1 MLIPELFSRL
11 TTPMTR
17 VQLPRFNIPE
27 QFRHRNNG
35 IIVYGDMSTILTP
48 PRAAGAVVKL

>member
-27 QFRHRNNG
+27 HSRHRNNG

-48 PRAAGAVVKL
+48 PQAAGAVVKL